1 LPLPLWKKERLAPT
15 YAAQEQP
22 LVNLLAITPA
32 KQQDAPQKQQSILAN
47 IRVVLQKRAPI
58 LATLA
63 IALACVFLLIAV
75 APTNAVSGTKLTRAI
90 GGLFAGMMATLASY
104 PLEHK
109 QVEQQVSST
118 LSKGESVTAGKWSLR
133 AWGWSMGAGLVAN
146 AGYFATFEAM
156 QATTPI
162 LARTIAAAGISIA
175 LNTPLEVR
183 KTRAMANAVLA
194 KPSAENDESVAQTS
208 SSSIVERAYRSWM
221 CICANAA
228 NVIQTAVHFA
238 TYHFL
243 SDFAAPWLTT
253 AGGPAVFA
261 ASGAL
266 GAAAGIVAAL
276 ISHPL
281 HTIKALV
288 LANSEQMAAV
298 GPLRAMASTTQNVV
312 KAQGWLGLYAGIGC
326 AVARMLLPGTLMF
339 LALPCLQGAVG
350 AAFAQ

>member
-1 LPLPLWKKERLAPT
+1 LPLPLLKKERLAPT

-32 KQQDAPQKQQSILAN
+32 KQQDAPQKQQSILD
-47 IRVVLQKRAPI
+47 IRVVLQKHAPI

-298 GPLRAMASTTQNVV
+298 GPVRAMASTAQNVV